1 MPSINEIKEQ
11 KVVVHSVG
19 EFAHSLQQ
27 IAAARMAKLRKVVM
41 SSRRFVDEATTVLL
55 ELQLEKQKRMEKDLY
70 GDAPKGKK
78 KQKKSEAATK
88 KAERTAIIVI
98 STDQGLCGS
107 YNTEIFAKVDQV
119 LPEHQDADWFVIGS
133 KGQDY
138 FYRLEQRNKI
148 RFFPFKMPE
157 QPTIVDLK
165 PLIGMFFYYTQIFMI
180 YSKFINTAT
189 REVVFLE
196 LVIPNIAEVEA
207 KKELEGGKYIFEPNI
222 DELIRSLSSKLRYAL
237 FRQQILDSRL
247 SLYTAQMLA
256 MKTAADNSEDLLKEL
271 QLQYNKARRK
281 VIDKK
286 IQEVQAGRSLW
297 EDEA

>member
-11 KVVVHSVG
+11 KIVVHSVG

-27 IAAARMAKLRKVVM
+27 IAAARMAKLRKIVM
-41 SSRRFVDEATTVLL
+41 SSRRFVDEATLVLL
-55 ELQLEKQKRMEKDLY
+55 ELQLEKQKRLEQELY
-70 GDAPKGKK
+70 GGATPKKGT
-78 KQKKSEAATK
+78 KKSKPKAAK
-88 KAERTAIIVI
+88 KPERTAIIVI

-107 YNTEIFAKVDQV
+107 YNTEIFTKVDQV
-119 LPEHQDADWFVIGS
+119 LPHYLSADWFVVGS

-138 FYRLEQRNKI
+138 FYKLEKKSNL
-148 RFFPFKMPE
+148 RFFPFRMPE

-165 PLIGMFFYYTQIFMI
+165 PLIGMFYYYTQIFMI

-196 LVIPNIAEVEA
+196 LVIPNITEVEA
-207 KKELEGGKYIFEPNI
+207 KKEATEGKYLFEPNI

-286 IQEVQAGRSLW
+286 IQEVQAGRTLW
-297 EDEA
+297 ADEA

>member
-11 KVVVHSVG
+11 KIVVHSVG

-27 IAAARMAKLRKVVM
+27 IAAARMAKLRKIVM
-41 SSRRFVDEATTVLL
+41 SSRRFVDESTTVLL
-55 ELQLEKQKRMEKDLY
+55 ELQLEKQKRIEKELY
-70 GDAPKGKK
+70 GETPKGKK
-78 KQKKSEAATK
+78 KKSK
-88 KAERTAIIVI
+88 KAEPKKPERTAIIVI

-107 YNTEIFAKVDQV
+107 YNTEIFTKVDQV
-119 LPEHQDADWFVIGS
+119 LPQYLTADWFVVGS

-138 FYRLEQRNKI
+138 FYKLEKRNKI

-165 PLIGMFFYYTQIFMI
+165 PLIGMFYYYTQIFMI

-196 LVIPNIAEVEA
+196 LVIPNIVEVET

-247 SLYTAQMLA
+247 SLYTAQMMA

-297 EDEA
+297 SDEA

>member
-11 KVVVHSVG
+11 KIVVHSVG

-27 IAAARMAKLRKVVM
+27 IAAARMAKLRKIVM

-55 ELQLEKQKRMEKDLY
+55 ELQLEKQKRIEKELY
-70 GDAPKGKK
+70 GDVPKAKK
-78 KQKKSEAATK
+78 KKSKQTETK
-88 KAERTAIIVI
+88 KPERTAIIVI

-107 YNTEIFAKVDQV
+107 YNTEIFTKVDQV
-119 LPEHQDADWFVIGS
+119 LPQYTTADWFVVGS

-138 FYRLEQRNKI
+138 FYKLEKKNKI

-157 QPTIVDLK
+157 QPTIVDLR
-165 PLIGMFFYYTQIFMI
+165 PLIGMFYYYTQIFMI

-196 LVIPNIAEVEA
+196 LVIPNIAEVET
-207 KKELEGGKYIFEPNI
+207 KKELEGGKYLFEPNI

-286 IQEVQAGRSLW
+286 IQEVQAGRTLW
-297 EDEA
+297 ADEA

>member
-11 KVVVHSVG
+11 KVVVRSVG

-27 IAAARMAKLRKVVM
+27 IAAARMAKLRKIVM

-55 ELQLEKQKRMEKDLY
+55 ELQLEKQKRLEKDLY
-70 GDAPKGKK
+70 PDTPKGKSK
-78 KQKKSEAATK
+78 KKKSEDK
-88 KAERTAIIVI
+88 KKPERTAIIVI

-107 YNTEIFAKVDQV
+107 YNTEIFTKVDQV
-119 LPEHQDADWFVIGS
+119 LPQHLGADWFVVGS

-138 FYRLEQRNKI
+138 FYKLEQRNKI

-247 SLYTAQMLA
+247 SLYTAQMMA

-297 EDEA
+297 ADEA

>member
-11 KVVVHSVG
+11 KIVVHSVG

-55 ELQLEKQKRMEKDLY
+55 ELQLEKQKRIEKELY
-70 GDAPKGKK
+70 GDVPRTKK
-78 KQKKSEAATK
+78 KKSKQTEAKKPARS
-88 KAERTAIIVI
+88 AIIVI

-107 YNTEIFAKVDQV
+107 YNTEIFTKVDQV
-119 LPEHQDADWFVIGS
+119 LPQYTTADWFVVGS

-138 FYRLEQRNKI
+138 FYKLEKKNKI

-165 PLIGMFFYYTQIFMI
+165 PLIGMFYYYTQIFII

-196 LVIPNIAEVEA
+196 LVIPNIAEVET
-207 KKELEGGKYIFEPNI
+207 KKELEEGKYLFEPNI

-247 SLYTAQMLA
+247 SLYTAQMMA

-286 IQEVQAGRSLW
+286 IQEVQAGRTLW
-297 EDEA
+297 ADEA